1 MFEEILL
8 PGGAVASSAQELD
21 AYLKE
26 NQVALSA
33 DYSLA
38 YLKNVRQKIKA
49 DQRREAFEDF
59 VNEYKKR
66 IWNE

>member
-8 PGGAVASSAQELD
+8 PGGATASSAQELD
-21 AYLKE
+21 NYLNE
-26 NQVALSA
+26 NKVALSG
-33 DYSLA
+33 DFSRA
-38 YLKNVRQKIKA
+38 YLKNVRYQIKA
-49 DQRREAFEDF
+49 NQKREAFEDF

>member
-1 MFEEILL
+1 MFEEVLL
-8 PGGAVASSAQELD
+8 PNGQMATTASELD

-26 NQVALSA
+26 NEIALSG
-33 DYSLA
+33 DYSRT
-38 YLKNVRQKIKA
+38 YLKNVRRKIEA
-49 DQRREAFEDF
+49 DQKREAFEDF